1 MLPVIERL
9 MKFLRLEADRGY
21 DNRSVLGGLD
31 RMLEPWQAEARQQG
45 VPDAIIQVVVSRLRD
60 YPQLSP
66 ASRQDALRGVRA
78 RLRSEYPEIA
88 LDAPSVSPGRPES
101 APEQTA
107 YPAAES
113 QDAPRA
119 PAPGDRIPEEPTS
132 ARGEEVVVP
141 AASQPATDAARTQ
154 VADRLP
160 MTADPGRAEA
170 DSPPPAE
177 PRSAP
182 APWGEDVV
190 AGADGDWLEEGH
202 AEAESHGAAAEGTG
216 SSQPGPTAV
225 PRSGTPAARAPS
237 GPAALGA
244 PLTSISGIGPKS
256 AETLA
261 RLGLESL
268 GDLLWYLPRRY
279 DDYSQLKT
287 INRLWYGEDITI
299 IGTVQEIHLRPIR
312 GGSMKLI
319 DAVVSDGSGSLR
331 VTWFNQPWIAQQLTP
346 GRAVVLSG
354 RVDQYLGKL
363 TMNSPEWEPL
373 ERQQLHTN
381 RIVPVYGL
389 TAGVTPKWL
398 RRVIN
403 AVVERYAPRIQDPL
417 PPGLRDSADVIPL
430 PQALHQIHFPD
441 STADLQRAQA
451 RLAFDEMLYLQLG
464 VLRQKQDWDALTTRA
479 LRVDDAWLERFAGG
493 LPYALTGAQRSA
505 LADLRGDLA
514 SGRPMNRLLQGDVG
528 SGKTVVAAA
537 AVGIAAANSG
547 QSALLAPT
555 SILAEQHLQTL
566 RSLLPAACGIPVERI
581 ALLLG
586 STPESEK
593 QSIREG
599 LADGALQVVVGTHA
613 LLEDPI
619 VFQRLSLAV
628 IDEQHRFGV
637 DQRAALRSKGENPN
651 LLVMTATPIPR
662 SLALTL
668 YGDLDLSVLDEMPPG
683 RLPIETRVL
692 RSAERSRAHRF
703 IESQIEQG
711 RQAFIIFPLVE
722 ESEKIEAKAA
732 VEEQRRLQEEVFPAR
747 QVGLLHGRMK
757 ADEKDEVMGRFR
769 AGELP
774 ILVSTSVVEVGV
786 DVPNATVMM
795 IEGANRFGLAQLH
808 QFRGRVG
815 RGEHPSYCLL
825 IPDAED
831 EASAERLKAMEATND
846 GFRLA
851 ELDMEQRGPGDFLG
865 TRQSGFA
872 ELRMARLTDI
882 HLIEK
887 ARREA
892 LRLFESDPG
901 LAAPEHQELRAAVDR
916 FWSGG
921 EGEIS

>member
-1 MLPVIERL
+1 MPPVIEKL
-9 MKFLRLEADRGY
+9 LKFLRLEADRGY

-31 RMLEPWQAEARQQG
+31 RMLGPWEAEARQQE
-45 VPDAIIQVVVSRLRD
+45 VPESVIQVVLSRLRD

-66 ASRQDALRGVRA
+66 ASRQEALRGVHA
-78 RLRSEYPEIA
+78 RVRNAYPELAPDGPGSPASDLAVPAHASESQPLVIETA
-88 LDAPSVSPGRPES
+88 QPSRAPSPQRE
-101 APEQTA
+101 
-107 YPAAES
+107 
-113 QDAPRA
+113 
-119 PAPGDRIPEEPTS
+119 
-132 ARGEEVVVP
+132 
-141 AASQPATDAARTQ
+141 
-154 VADRLP
+154 
-160 MTADPGRAEA
+160 
-170 DSPPPAE
+170 PPPAGSPVPPE
-177 PRSAP
+177 PAVRLQPVASPQRTEAEPVSAA
-182 APWGEDVV
+182 APPEAEPPLVETDRKDADRETWKDEEASED
-190 AGADGDWLEEGH
+190 ADWMDSSLEEDAG
-202 AEAESHGAAAEGTG
+202 EEQLP
-216 SSQPGPTAV
+216 QPSGPVIPRV
-225 PRSGTPAARAPS
+225 PATVPPAPS

-244 PLTSISGIGPKS
+244 PLTTISGIGPKS

-261 RLGLESL
+261 RLGLETL

-287 INRLWYGEDITI
+287 INRLWYGEEVTI

-319 DAVVSDGSGSLR
+319 DAVVSDGSAALR

-389 TAGVTPKWL
+389 TSGVTPKWL

-403 AVVERYAPRIQDPL
+403 AVVERYAPRVPDPL
-417 PPGLRDSADVIPL
+417 PLSVRESAGVIPL
-430 PQALHQIHFPD
+430 PRALQQVHFPD
-441 STADLQRAQA
+441 SADDLHRAQA
-451 RLAFDEMLYLQLG
+451 RLAFDEMFYLQLG
-464 VLRQKQDWDALTTRA
+464 VLRQKQDWTALTTDPM
-479 LRVDDAWLERFAGG
+479 RVDDAWLEQFRSA
-493 LPYALTGAQRSA
+493 LPYTLTGAQQA
-505 LADLRGDLA
+505 VLDDLQRDLA

-528 SGKTVVAAA
+528 SGKTVVAAGA
-537 AVGIAAANSG
+537 IGIAAVNGG

-555 SILAEQHLQTL
+555 SILAEQHAQTL
-566 RSLLPAACGIPVERI
+566 RTLLPSACGIPLERI

-586 STPESEK
+586 STPDSEK
-593 QSIREG
+593 QTIRDG
-599 LADGALQVVVGTHA
+599 LADGSLQVVVGTHA
-613 LLEDPI
+613 LLEDPV
-619 VFQRLSLAV
+619 VFQRLALAV
-628 IDEQHRFGV
+628 VDEQHRFGV
-637 DQRAALRSKGENPN
+637 DQRAALRAKGSNPN

-668 YGDLDLSVLDEMPPG
+668 YGDLDVSVLDEMPPG

-692 RSAERSRAHRF
+692 RPPERSRAHRF
-703 IESQIEQG
+703 IEAQIEQG
-711 RQAFIIFPLVE
+711 RQAFVIFPLIE
-722 ESEKIEAKAA
+722 ESEKIETKAA
-732 VEEQRRLQEEVFPAR
+732 VEEQRRLQEEVFPTR
-747 QVGLLHGRMK
+747 KVGLLHGRMRP
-757 ADEKDEVMGRFR
+757 DEKDEVMEGFR
-769 AGELP
+769 AGALH

-815 RGEHPSYCLL
+815 RSQYPSYCLL
-825 IPDAED
+825 LPDTED
-831 EASAERLKAMEATND
+831 EAGNDRLKAMEATTD

-851 ELDMEQRGPGDFLG
+851 ELDLEQRGPGDFLG

-872 ELRMARLTDI
+872 ELRMARLTDVR
-882 HLIEK
+882 LIEK

-892 LRLFESDPG
+892 QRLFESDPG
-901 LAAPEHQELRAAVDR
+901 LAAPEHQDLSAAVAR

-921 EGEIS
+921 KGEIS